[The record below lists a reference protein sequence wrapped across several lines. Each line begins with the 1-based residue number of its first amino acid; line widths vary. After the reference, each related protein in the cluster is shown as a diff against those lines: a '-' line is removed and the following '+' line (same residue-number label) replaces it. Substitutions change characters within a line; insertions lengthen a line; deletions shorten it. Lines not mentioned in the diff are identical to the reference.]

1 MSWWAKTKGQS
12 VKVESVQKFDDQVL
26 ELSRSQCS
34 SPTLPFRTLYLFT
47 HSTSP
52 HTIPLHSLYLFT
64 HYTSPP
70 TLPLHTLYLFTHY
83 TSSLTIPL
91 HPLYLSIHSTSPPT
105 LPLPSLYLST
115 HYTSPHILPI
125 HPSTSPHILPIHPLY
140 LSTHSTSPPSKHFHP
155 LYLSTHFT
163 SPPILP
169 LSLTLHLVY
178 NLVNCLM
185 YDRWDICIFCIYHMV
200 LLFGVSSH
208 SYILYL
214 LQDHSRA
221 WWVRLLFERF
231 IFGIIISV
239 VDIIKRQHKNAF
251 KLINF

>member
-52 HTIPLHSLYLFT
+52 H
-64 HYTSPP
+64 

-140 LSTHSTSPPSKHFHP
+140 LSTNSTSPPSKHFHP

-239 VDIIKRQHKNAF
+239 FDIIKRQHKNAF